1 MQWDSN
7 IGDTVCRPLFHSI
20 SFSPTFSG
28 IKMHEIIDIYIYKI
42 STLSAC
48 NQRSTMCT
56 VLKISFFFFYS
67 NENDRKMFG
76 EAMLEK
82 LTTRNDKNEHR
93 CNPSKQQ

>member
-56 VLKISFFFFYS
+56 VLKISFFFFIQM
-67 NENDRKMFG
+67 KMI
-76 EAMLEK
+76 EK
-82 LTTRNDKNEHR
+82 CLVKPCWKN
-93 CNPSKQQ
+93 